1 MGFLKKIRTGSGSG
15 SDFIKKNLK
24 PDPKPDPDKTRLY
37 IYTVLLNY
45 PHIYI
50 VKNPKLFYTLLIS
63 NFQLTV
69 TPPPLPLH
77 LSALSHTQPQEAHNT
92 LGVTATSRLSA
103 LPLSSSSRRRRTTC
117 TGFTHAA
124 AAQALYSLNS
134 VSSSPSPISHCRT
147 DGTVLY
153 LSHLPRPWP
162 QA

>member
-1 MGFLKKIRTGSGSG
+1 MGFLKKIRSGSGSG
-15 SDFIKKNLK
+15 SDFIKKN
-24 PDPKPDPDKTRLY
+24 PKPDPDKTRLY
-37 IYTVLLNY
+37 ICTVLLNY

-63 NFQLTV
+63 DFQLTV
-69 TPPPLPLH
+69 TPSPLPLH
-77 LSALSHTQPQEAHNT
+77 LLALSHTQPQEAHNT

-103 LPLSSSSRRRRTTC
+103 LPLSSSSRRRRTTR
-117 TGFTHAA
+117 TGFTHAV

-134 VSSSPSPISHCRT
+134 ISSSPSSISYCRT